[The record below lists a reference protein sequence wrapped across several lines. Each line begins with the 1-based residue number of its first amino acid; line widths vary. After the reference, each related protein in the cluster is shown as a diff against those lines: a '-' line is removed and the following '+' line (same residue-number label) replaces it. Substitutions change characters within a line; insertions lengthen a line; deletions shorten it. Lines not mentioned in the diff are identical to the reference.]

1 MGGPKTKK
9 LEPRLKPRTGPP
21 PRVPVGLSVE
31 SAAIWE
37 SETRSRSRSPGRLAL
52 LEQALRAL
60 DRAATLREQLEREG
74 LTTVT
79 KTTGAVH
86 IHPLVKV
93 EAAERMTFLKIAKM
107 LRLEWDREADR
118 I

>member
-1 MGGPKTKK
+1 
-9 LEPRLKPRTGPP
+9 
-21 PRVPVGLSVE
+21 
-31 SAAIWE
+31 
-37 SETRSRSRSPGRLAL
+37 
-52 LEQALRAL
+52 
-60 DRAATLREQLEREG
+60 
-74 LTTVT
+74 VT